1 MTRASRSRFRALA
14 LLLVILTL
22 PRAAAAQA
30 GALRG
35 LDATIE
41 RAMRAWGVPGV
52 AVAVIKDGK
61 VVHARGYGV
70 RELGKPEQVDE
81 RTLFAIGSTS
91 KAFTAAALAMLVDE
105 GRIAW
110 DDRVVDRLP
119 GFQLYDPYVTREIRV
134 RDLLMHSSG
143 LPRGDRLWYAS
154 DFDRA
159 EVLRRVRF
167 LKPGWGFRSRYGYQN
182 IMFLAAG
189 QIIPEV
195 TGQSWDAFVAER
207 IFAPLGMRESGTSTT
222 ELRGRSNVATPH
234 VKLDG
239 EVRPVAW
246 RNIDNIAPAGSINSS
261 AIEMAQW
268 LRLQL
273 DEGMY
278 DGRRLISA
286 ERIREMHT
294 PQIVV
299 PMDEQARKLYP
310 ETHFTSYGLAWSLRD
325 YRGRK
330 LVGHGGAI
338 DGMRAEVM
346 LVPEEEL
353 GVVVLTNLGG
363 TRFPVAIVYTILD
376 RYLGPRDK
384 DWSALL
390 LEQEKEAEAR
400 AAERWRRLEEQRAEG
415 TAPSLSLAAY
425 AGTYADSL
433 YGEVRIAAEDGRLVA
448 RAGSNFT
455 GDLEHW
461 HHDTFLA
468 RWRDPVL
475 GRTFFTFRLGVNG
488 RVEAVAVE
496 GLAEFGRVPESAA
509 AAASR

>member
-1 MTRASRSRFRALA
+1 MIRASVSSFRALA

-22 PRAAAAQA
+22 PRAATAQP
-30 GALRG
+30 GELRG

-41 RAMRAWGVPGV
+41 RAMRDWGVPGV
-52 AVAVIKDGK
+52 AVAVVKDGK

-70 RELGKPEQVDE
+70 RELGKPERVDE
-81 RTLFAIGSTS
+81 RTIFAIGSSS

-105 GRIAW
+105 GRISW

-119 GFQLYDPYVTREIRV
+119 GFQLYDPYVTREIRI
-134 RDLLMHSSG
+134 RDLLSHSSG

-167 LKPGWGFRSRYGYQN
+167 LRPAWSFRSRYGYQN

-195 TGQSWDAFVAER
+195 TGKSWDEFVAER
-207 IFAPLGMRESGTSTT
+207 IFAPLGMRESSTSTT

-239 EVRPVAW
+239 VVRPVAW
-246 RNIDNIAPAGSINSS
+246 RNIDNIGPAGSINSN

-268 LRLQL
+268 VRLQL

-286 ERIREMHT
+286 QQIREMHA
-294 PQIVV
+294 PQIVM
-299 PMDEQARKLYP
+299 PMDDQTRELYP
-310 ETHFTSYGLAWSLRD
+310 ETHFMAYGLAWFLRD

-353 GVVVLTNLGG
+353 GIVVLTNLGG
-363 TRFPVAIVYTILD
+363 TSFPVAIVYTILD

-390 LEQEKEAEAR
+390 LEQQKATEAR
-400 AAERWRRLEEQRAEG
+400 AAERWRQREEQRARG
-415 TAPSLSLAAY
+415 TSPSLPLAAY

-433 YGEVRIAAEDGRLVA
+433 YGQVRITAEGDRLVA
-448 RAGSNFT
+448 RAGSNIT

-475 GRTFFTFRLGVNG
+475 GRTFFTFRLSADG

-496 GLAEFGRVPESAA
+496 GLAEFGRVRESS
-509 AAASR
+509 AASRSR